1 MDAALELSD
10 VYLTLPA
17 ASGPVEILKGVS
29 FRAMPGESVAV
40 VGPSGSGKS
49 SLIAV
54 STGIE
59 RATKGE
65 VKLLGE
71 SLTGKSEDG
80 LARLRR
86 GRVSLVFQSFHLL
99 GTMNAFDN
107 VRAPLEIA
115 GLAEVDRLAKS
126 GLEAVGLGARMDHYP
141 GQLSG
146 GERQRVAVARALAS
160 NPAIVFAD
168 EPTGNLD
175 RASGAMVADM
185 LFAIARDRNATLIVV
200 THDLDIA
207 KRADR
212 IVEMS
217 DGRIVMNASRAWLRI
232 ARRELAGGL
241 GGFWIYLACLA
252 LGAWAIAAAGS
263 ITASFTSGLEIQ
275 SRVLLGGDAGIS
287 VSQREASEAELAWMR
302 ERSTAISQ
310 ASAIDLMGRKGSA
323 VRQIDVRGVDAS
335 FPLLGSFGFNP
346 GAPPL
351 ADVLA
356 RREGAWGIA
365 ASECRADPAWCR
377 HWRPL
382 HAWRL
387 RSRGARPVAA

>member
-1 MDAALELSD
+1 LNAALTLDD
-10 VYLTLPA
+10 VWLTLPA

-59 RATKGE
+59 RATSGAIS
-65 VKLLGE
+65 LLGE
-71 SLTGKSEDG
+71 SLIGKSEDA

-115 GLAEVDRLAKS
+115 GLKDVDQLAKS

-160 NPAIVFAD
+160 NPQIVFAD

-175 RASGAMVADM
+175 RATGAMVADM
-185 LFAIARDRNATLIVV
+185 LFAIARERNATLVVV
-200 THDLDIA
+200 THDNEIA
-207 KRADR
+207 ARADR
-212 IVEMS
+212 VVEMS
-217 DGRIVMNASRAWLRI
+217 DGRV
-232 ARRELAGGL
+232 
-241 GGFWIYLACLA
+241 
-252 LGAWAIAAAGS
+252 
-263 ITASFTSGLEIQ
+263 
-275 SRVLLGGDAGIS
+275 
-287 VSQREASEAELAWMR
+287 VS
-302 ERSTAISQ
+302 
-310 ASAIDLMGRKGSA
+310 
-323 VRQIDVRGVDAS
+323 
-335 FPLLGSFGFNP
+335 
-346 GAPPL
+346 
-351 ADVLA
+351 
-356 RREGAWGIA
+356 
-365 ASECRADPAWCR
+365 
-377 HWRPL
+377 
-382 HAWRL
+382 
-387 RSRGARPVAA
+387 

>member
-1 MDAALELSD
+1 MNAALSLED

-40 VGPSGSGKS
+40 IGPSGSGKS

-59 RATKGE
+59 RTTSGKVE
-65 VKLLGE
+65 LLGE
-71 SLTGKSEDG
+71 SLIGKSEDQ

-99 GTMNAFDN
+99 GTRHAFDN

-115 GLAEVDRLAKS
+115 GLANVDDLARS
-126 GLEAVGLGARMDHYP
+126 ALSAVGLAQRLDHYP

-175 RASGAMVADM
+175 RATGGMVADM
-185 LFAIARDRNATLIVV
+185 LFAIARQRNATLVVV
-200 THDLDIA
+200 THDAEIA

-217 DGRIVMNASRAWLRI
+217 DGTV
-232 ARRELAGGL
+232 
-241 GGFWIYLACLA
+241 
-252 LGAWAIAAAGS
+252 
-263 ITASFTSGLEIQ
+263 
-275 SRVLLGGDAGIS
+275 V
-287 VSQREASEAELAWMR
+287 
-302 ERSTAISQ
+302 
-310 ASAIDLMGRKGSA
+310 
-323 VRQIDVRGVDAS
+323 
-335 FPLLGSFGFNP
+335 
-346 GAPPL
+346 
-351 ADVLA
+351 
-356 RREGAWGIA
+356 
-365 ASECRADPAWCR
+365 
-377 HWRPL
+377 
-382 HAWRL
+382 
-387 RSRGARPVAA
+387 

>member
-1 MDAALELSD
+1 MNPALTLED

-40 VGPSGSGKS
+40 IGPSGSGKS

-59 RATKGE
+59 RTTSGKVE
-65 VKLLGE
+65 LLGE
-71 SLTGKSEDG
+71 SLIGRGEDQ

-115 GLAEVDRLAKS
+115 GLADVDDLARS
-126 GLEAVGLGARMDHYP
+126 ALTAVGLAQRMDHYP

-175 RASGAMVADM
+175 RATGAIVADM
-185 LFAIARDRNATLIVV
+185 LFAIARQRNATLVVV
-200 THDLDIA
+200 THDAEIA

-217 DGRIVMNASRAWLRI
+217 DGRV
-232 ARRELAGGL
+232 
-241 GGFWIYLACLA
+241 
-252 LGAWAIAAAGS
+252 
-263 ITASFTSGLEIQ
+263 
-275 SRVLLGGDAGIS
+275 V
-287 VSQREASEAELAWMR
+287 
-302 ERSTAISQ
+302 
-310 ASAIDLMGRKGSA
+310 
-323 VRQIDVRGVDAS
+323 
-335 FPLLGSFGFNP
+335 
-346 GAPPL
+346 
-351 ADVLA
+351 
-356 RREGAWGIA
+356 
-365 ASECRADPAWCR
+365 
-377 HWRPL
+377 
-382 HAWRL
+382 
-387 RSRGARPVAA
+387 